1 MGGRNYVKW
10 LYVYEKTIL
19 FMGMNIVFY
28 CICFVLLLSAPN
40 MMTNEF
46 SLNNDTYQKCNFFKN
61 SKFRT
66 EIQKPF
72 RNMSIKQKKTKL
84 NRLIVLSV
92 QYQFLYIRDSFSRIR
107 QLANSDKTIYFC
119 YCEI

>member
-1 MGGRNYVKW
+1 
-10 LYVYEKTIL
+10 
-19 FMGMNIVFY
+19 MGMNIVFY

-84 NRLIVLSV
+84 NRQNELC
-92 QYQFLYIRDSFSRIR
+92 YPFYIRDSFSRIR

-119 YCEI
+119 YCVPVWLSLLKFVHV

>member
-1 MGGRNYVKW
+1 
-10 LYVYEKTIL
+10 
-19 FMGMNIVFY
+19 MNIVFY

-84 NRLIVLSV
+84 NRQNELCYPFSISPYISEIHSHELDSLQILIKQFIFVIV
-92 QYQFLYIRDSFSRIR
+92 FLYGFLYLSLFMFKS
-107 QLANSDKTIYFC
+107 LL
-119 YCEI
+119 